1 MPCKRKQGDETKK
14 PKVIFCTGY
23 VTYAYHYM
31 IHFCIIMATT
41 WNIRSRP
48 ILYYNSFTVTEPL
61 IEQPQHSGAD
71 LVGGGG
77 GGGGFWLRNENEAI

>member
-1 MPCKRKQGDETKK
+1 MPCKRRQGDETKK
-14 PKVIFCTGY
+14 PKVIYCTGY
-23 VTYAYHYM
+23 VTFAYHYIM
-31 IHFCIIMATT
+31 MHFCIIIATT

-77 GGGGFWLRNENEAI
+77 GGGGGGFG